1 MHVACSVESAVAFEY
16 LHEVFRSFLFCE
28 SASLFEDLGQIAAGA
43 VLSNDVAIIRSK
55 KRVDVAQHI
64 LMLDFPETV
73 DFSLEHEPRGV
84 VSQGAQLDDLD
95 GYFLD

>member
-1 MHVACSVESAVAFEY
+1 MFGDETHLAATKVLICSGKVY
-16 LHEVFRSFLFCE
+16 Y
-28 SASLFEDLGQIAAGA
+28 DL
-43 VLSNDVAIIRSK
+43 LSEREKRNLNDVAIIRSK